1 MSINACSL
9 NEHTMNSLCSSKR
22 QAIINSLLD
31 LVPRQEE
38 KGHQQK
44 VHLDT
49 LVPLSIFRRQVEEDT
64 DFAPVE
70 LPYITVSVEIN
81 GETQMQTLDRDEII
95 SLVTISNIVA
105 RDVETPNVRIID
117 LNVSEIDSTNVNISD
132 LKIKVL

>member
-1 MSINACSL
+1 
-9 NEHTMNSLCSSKR
+9 MNSLCSSKR